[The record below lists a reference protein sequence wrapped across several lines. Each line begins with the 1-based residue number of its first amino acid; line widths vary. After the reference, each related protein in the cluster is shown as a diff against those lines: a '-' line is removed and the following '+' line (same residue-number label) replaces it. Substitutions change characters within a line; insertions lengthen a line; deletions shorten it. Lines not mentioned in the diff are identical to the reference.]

1 PTASSW
7 GSLGI
12 CGCRSSRATD
22 KSSLPSRP
30 RRSRLEPSSP
40 DVSAASGYAPFERR
54 LCRRNRSGGEVSE
67 GGRSPPPSGLDVR
80 NQEVVH
86 PGRPGESSGC
96 QVITHPGQE
105 AWMNVHKN
113 ARLTV
118 RRRQELVTRLEAGEP
133 LKHLARVF
141 AVSPRTV
148 RKWRAR
154 YQDAGVAGR
163 ADRSSRPQTSPRRTP
178 ARLQLAAKVLR
189 RQQWT
194 CGQIAAALEVSAATV
209 ARVLR
214 RCGLSAPGRLTPPPV
229 VQRYE
234 HAAVGDLVHLDSKKL
249 GRIRGLGHRITGQ
262 RFHRFS
268 GSGWESL
275 HIAVDDHSRVAYV
288 ELLPDERQESAR
300 SFLRGALRW
309 FRAHGVRVRR
319 ILTDNGSAYR
329 SRGFRATCRALR
341 VIHRR
346 TRPYTPRTN

>member
-1 PTASSW
+1 
-7 GSLGI
+7 
-12 CGCRSSRATD
+12 
-22 KSSLPSRP
+22 
-30 RRSRLEPSSP
+30 
-40 DVSAASGYAPFERR
+40 
-54 LCRRNRSGGEVSE
+54 
-67 GGRSPPPSGLDVR
+67 
-80 NQEVVH
+80 
-86 PGRPGESSGC
+86 
-96 QVITHPGQE
+96 
-105 AWMNVHKN
+105 MNVHKN

-118 RRRQELVTRLEAGEP
+118 HRRQELVTRLEAGEP
-133 LKHLARVF
+133 LKRLARVF

-154 YQDAGVAGR
+154 YQDAGVAGL

-214 RCGLSAPGRLTPPPV
+214 RCGLSRRGRLTPPPA

-268 GSGWESL
+268 GSGWEFL
-275 HIAVDDHSRVAYV
+275 HVAVDDHSRVAYV

-300 SFLRGALRW
+300 GFLRAALRW
-309 FRAHGVRVRR
+309 FRARGVRVRR

-346 TRPYTPRTN
+346 TRPYTPRTNGKAERFIQTALREWAYRRPYYTSADRARVLPGWLEHYNCARPHASLNKQPPMSRFPRGNNLMLVHS

>member
-1 PTASSW
+1 MTVP
-7 GSLGI
+7 LDI
-12 CGCRSSRATD
+12 LNFQFILFFFSSRRRHTSWPRD
-22 KSSLPSRP
+22 WSSDVC
-30 RRSRLEPSSP
+30 SS
-40 DVSAASGYAPFERR
+40 D
-54 LCRRNRSGGEVSE
+54 L
-67 GGRSPPPSGLDVR
+67 
-80 NQEVVH
+80 
-86 PGRPGESSGC
+86 
-96 QVITHPGQE
+96 
-105 AWMNVHKN
+105 
-113 ARLTV
+113 
-118 RRRQELVTRLEAGEP
+118 
-133 LKHLARVF
+133 
-141 AVSPRTV
+141 
-148 RKWRAR
+148 
-154 YQDAGVAGR
+154 
-163 ADRSSRPQTSPRRTP
+163 RRTP

-214 RCGLSAPGRLTPPPV
+214 RCGLSRRGRLTPPPV

-329 SRGFRATCRALR
+329 SRGFRATCRALHL
-341 VIHRR
+341 IHRR
-346 TRPYTPRTN
+346 TRPYTPRTNGKAERFIQTALHEWAYRR